1 MDFLFLFPNFED
13 LKTREH
19 ITAGSKMGD
28 PVAILVGEVISSS
41 PSAPAAVGEA
51 FHSLKA
57 SLGAWNDDRRSL
69 YGLSTLSPFILAR
82 MSELA
87 GLSLPGQQVAPAGG
101 GGSSGGGGLPRANQS
116 ALFHGLDCL
125 YEIEKAA
132 VDYPTPSLLTTPG
145 SLNALRAL
153 GVLLHGLGPGVF
165 VHEEY
170 LHAEQVS
177 TPPDFLLLLLEKLA
191 LTPEHGAPRAIL
203 HARLLPVALALA
215 LGEGTSR
222 KETWG
227 GRRSLESTLAL
238 FNEVAGVYFESRLGK
253 LGKARGGNVASILR
267 RSDVALLVD
276 CLVEP
281 QADLPG
287 VAPILPRL
295 GALYRWEAGSVGGG
309 SSSSSSS
316 SSSPPR
322 PRLSPPQPEFQW
334 SPLANNVPERHP
346 ALLRD
351 LVAGPG
357 MSIMVSHLC
366 ALAVGHWRQWG
377 DRYAA
382 AGSPSTGAL
391 GAANAAAVEGGV
403 GGDSSKDPVPSNW
416 PFEALR
422 ALIVRGGL
430 LALYAAALCLHT
442 QAMATPPTAS
452 SEFALEEASLTSLLL
467 ALARVLRVLRIDHA
481 LTLAREGA
489 VMGTLLVD
497 VLPGALSLTCLG
509 QLLAD
514 LLQRETA
521 DLDACSD
528 TVISAVL
535 ACISALDECEARLPA
550 A

>member
-1 MDFLFLFPNFED
+1 M
-13 LKTREH
+13 
-19 ITAGSKMGD
+19 AD
-28 PVAILVGEVISSS
+28 PVTILVGEVISST
-41 PSAPAAVGEA
+41 PSTPAAVGDA

-57 SLGAWNDDRRSL
+57 SLGSWNDDRRSL

-82 MSELA
+82 MCELA
-87 GLSLPGQQVAPAGG
+87 GLSLPGQRVAPAGG
-101 GGSSGGGGLPRANQS
+101 GSLPRASQS

-132 VDYPTPSLLTTPG
+132 ADYPTPSLLTTPG
-145 SLNALRAL
+145 SLSALRAL

-222 KETWG
+222 RETWG

-309 SSSSSSS
+309 SSGSSGSSI
-316 SSSPPR
+316 PPR

-346 ALLRD
+346 TLLRD

-382 AGSPSTGAL
+382 AGS
-391 GAANAAAVEGGV
+391 GAAVNGGE
-403 GGDSSKDPVPSNW
+403 GGDSSRDPVPSNW

-430 LALYAAALCLHT
+430 LALHAAALCLHT
-442 QAMATPPTAS
+442 QAVATPPTAP

-467 ALARVLRVLRIDHA
+467 ALARVLRVLRIEHA
-481 LTLAREGA
+481 LTLAREGS
-489 VMGTLLVD
+489 VTGTLLAD

-528 TVISAVL
+528 TVISAIL
-535 ACISALDECEARLPA
+535 ACISALDECEERLPA